1 MKTLLIAAMVAI
13 ITFAP
18 AIATAD
24 DEDDVI
30 AAMQDYISGWNTG
43 DAAKVAEH
51 LTSDATAF
59 AQGTGLA
66 MGAFNQANLQNGMD
80 NGGIW
85 NLSFRDMKVQVY
97 GDTAIF
103 TAYEVGNIRFP
114 NGNGSQGPWRYTAVL
129 VKQGGVWKQAH
140 RHTSPLRTGAPGQ

>member
-1 MKTLLIAAMVAI
+1 MKSVIIAIVTTI

-18 AIATAD
+18 GIAAAA

-30 AAMQDYISGWNTG
+30 AAMLDYISGWNTG
-43 DAAKVAEH
+43 DAAKVAEY
-51 LTSDATAF
+51 LTPDATAF

-66 MGAFNQANLQNGMD
+66 LGAFNQANLQNGMD
-80 NGGIW
+80 NGGNW
-85 NLSFRDMKVQVY
+85 NLSFRDMEVQVY
-97 GDTAIF
+97 GNTAIF
-103 TAYEVGNIRFP
+103 TAYEVGNILFP
-114 NGNGSQGPWRYTAVL
+114 NGNISQGPWRYTAVL